1 MSGPAK
7 APPAPAPAAAAQNA
21 SAPEPCLPAAA
32 APLEC
37 APAAAAE
44 AKAAPAP
51 GSSQRVL
58 LFGGTFDPPHAGHMH
73 SLAAAI
79 RAVKPHRVIVMPAG
93 IPPHKA
99 ASATPGEW
107 RAAMCQCFVPLFPGL
122 EVSDW
127 EIRGEGKSYTI
138 DTVRMLARRFAGA
151 ALYLCIGSDML
162 LSFTEWRCWRELL
175 QRAALVVQSREREDG
190 EALRAAAEA
199 LRAEGGRVLFT
210 DAPALPMASSAI
222 RAGGP
227 GAPPLLPWVEQVARQ
242 HHLYGR

>member
-7 APPAPAPAAAAQNA
+7 AAPAPAV
-21 SAPEPCLPAAA
+21 A

-190 EALRAAAEA
+190 EALRA
-199 LRAEGGRVLFT
+199 EGGRVLFT